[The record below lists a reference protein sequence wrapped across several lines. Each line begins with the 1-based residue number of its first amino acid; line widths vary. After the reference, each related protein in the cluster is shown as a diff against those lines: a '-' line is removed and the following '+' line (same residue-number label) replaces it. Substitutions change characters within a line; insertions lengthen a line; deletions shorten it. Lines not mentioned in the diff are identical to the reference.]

1 MNPTLEQK
9 QKLSGLIAEQRNLK
23 NRLNEVEN
31 QITELT
37 LELLGEPITQEK
49 KFVPESVFSSLS
61 YTPRTSDKMGPYEV
75 TDIEKNNPQKIAEA
89 LDILATHKATIKKRF
104 HPEGYV
110 FAYWEFQGR
119 IYRAQLKQR

>member
-1 MNPTLEQK
+1 MNPTIEQR
-9 QKLSGLIAEQRNLK
+9 QKLGGLIAEQRDLENQ
-23 NRLNEVEN
+23 LNKIKN

-37 LELLGEPITQEK
+37 LELLDEPITREK
-49 KFVPESVFSSLS
+49 KNVPESIFSSLS

-75 TDIEKNNPQKIAEA
+75 TDLEKNNPQKIAEA
-89 LDILATHKATIKKRF
+89 LDILATHKATIKNRF